1 MSEYFVPAGSG
12 EAEFVEKRSSFLG
25 HVRFV
30 ETEDAAR
37 DFINEMKKKHYDAR
51 HNCWCYMIREGAVR
65 YSDDGEPQGTAG
77 LPMLEVFKREG
88 VENVVCV
95 VTRYFGGVL
104 LGTGGLLRAY
114 TKSAKDALDAAGIA
128 AVRRWVKLE
137 VGCPYSL
144 FERMKTECL
153 SLDGA
158 VQNVDYGATVLL
170 SLLLPENNAEA
181 FSARVTE
188 LSMQRAGCRRGAY
201 AGQNKMKADRRYVFG
216 SCQLNFFGGT
226 AVPPK
231 IFSRKFKINCR
242 EMRIC
247 VV

>member
-37 DFINEMKKKHYDAR
+37 EFITEMKKKHYDAR
-51 HNCWCYMIREGAVR
+51 HNCWCYIIRGGAVR

-137 VGCPYSL
+137 AACPYSL
-144 FERMKTECL
+144 LERMKTECL
-153 SLDGA
+153 ALDG
-158 VQNVDYGATVLL
+158 VVSDVEYGADVRMTF
-170 SLLLPENNAEA
+170 LLPEAKSGE
-181 FSARVTE
+181 FQARVTE
-188 LSMQRAGCRRGAY
+188 LS
-201 AGQNKMKADRRYVFG
+201 AGQSSAQTVGEELMPVRVK
-216 SCQLNFFGGT
+216 
-226 AVPPK
+226 
-231 IFSRKFKINCR
+231 
-242 EMRIC
+242 
-247 VV
+247 

>member
-1 MSEYFVPAGSG
+1 MDSYRIPTTTGASEYVD
-12 EAEFVEKRSSFLG
+12 KRSRFLG
-25 HVRFV
+25 LVQPV
-30 ETEDAAR
+30 GSEDEARAVIAAC
-37 DFINEMKKKHYDAR
+37 KKQYHDAR
-51 HNCWCYMIREGAVR
+51 HNCWCYLLRDGTER

-170 SLLLPENNAEA
+170 SLLLPENNADA

-188 LSMQRAGCRRGAY
+188 LSAGACSAQTVGEEL
-201 AGQNKMKADRRYVFG
+201 MPV
-216 SCQLNFFGGT
+216 
-226 AVPPK
+226 
-231 IFSRKFKINCR
+231 
-242 EMRIC
+242 RIK
-247 VV
+247 